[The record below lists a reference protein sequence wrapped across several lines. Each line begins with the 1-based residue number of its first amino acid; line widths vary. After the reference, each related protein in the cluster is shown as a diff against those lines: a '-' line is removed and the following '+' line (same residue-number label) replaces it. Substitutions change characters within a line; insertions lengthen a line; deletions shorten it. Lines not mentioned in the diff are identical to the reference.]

1 VSRIEKEIEFYKDLF
16 GKAFTLFLLVVTG
29 TTTTLF
35 RYGINGWTVAGM
47 LLSFYLLIALAVL
60 GYIYKRKIN
69 ELEE

>member
-1 VSRIEKEIEFYKDLF
+1 MSRTEKEIEFYKDLF
-16 GKAFTLFLLVVTG
+16 GKAFTLFLLVITG

-35 RYGINGWTVAGM
+35 RYGINGWSIAGM
-47 LLSFYLLIALAVL
+47 ILSLHLLVALAIL

>member
-1 VSRIEKEIEFYKDLF
+1 MSRVEKEIEFYKDLF

-47 LLSFYLLIALAVL
+47 LLSFHLLIALAVL